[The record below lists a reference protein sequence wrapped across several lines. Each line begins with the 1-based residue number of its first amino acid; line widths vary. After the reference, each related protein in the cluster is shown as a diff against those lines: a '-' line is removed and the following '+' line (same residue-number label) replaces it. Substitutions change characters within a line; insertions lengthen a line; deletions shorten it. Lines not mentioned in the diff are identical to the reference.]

1 MIISILLILVLILT
15 HLLPRQMRKKVTS
28 RIKRGFVWIKNKF
41 RETVKT
47 LYKRFS

>member
-1 MIISILLILVLILT
+1 MIISCFLILLLILT
-15 HLLPRQMRKKVTS
+15 HLLPRQIRKKVTS
-28 RIKRGFVWIKNKF
+28 RIKRGFVWIRNKF

>member
-1 MIISILLILVLILT
+1 MIISFLLILVLILT

>member
-1 MIISILLILVLILT
+1 MIISCLLILLLILT

-28 RIKRGFVWIKNKF
+28 RIKRGFVWIRNKF